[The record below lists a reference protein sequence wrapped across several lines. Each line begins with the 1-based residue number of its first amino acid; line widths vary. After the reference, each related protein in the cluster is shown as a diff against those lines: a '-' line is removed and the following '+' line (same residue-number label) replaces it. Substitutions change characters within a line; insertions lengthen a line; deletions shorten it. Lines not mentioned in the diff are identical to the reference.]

1 MHAINSQLR
10 ECLRRHSFCLEVCT
24 STDEPKMAKQKKMY
38 NLKFK
43 KMNLT
48 NQMISRGVEYTTS
61 GDSNRA
67 YVGSYH
73 HCSRVG
79 MRNLNIC
86 APRDVVGL
94 PRVEE
99 RNIIIDRPR
108 VNSKFTIGFEIEKN
122 RFHRNA
128 VMEYP
133 LLAGFEEDS
142 SCGTSSGRRGY
153 EAVTN
158 ILPLVAPSTWRN
170 KVFNMFT
177 QAEKIID
184 DRYSP
189 SNTRCGGHMTIR
201 VEGMTSDELMKRMR
215 KFSGLFYA
223 MFRYRLKNS
232 YCSRNVIMR
241 SSEEGREMSNPSN
254 AVGGF
259 SHGEKYSVV
268 NQKRDGLIEYRL
280 PSRITSVKQLMRR
293 YEIMYQM
300 VNFAVNKPNSTFTSF
315 LKACRPT
322 LRMMYKG
329 NEGVSVEF
337 IERLAVEMQKVIRT
351 NKIHLAVAHFFHRQS
366 NQRYTRQALEVVQ
379 SADRGESRDLR
390 DHSRNMMIESID
402 DLRFE

>member
-1 MHAINSQLR
+1 
-10 ECLRRHSFCLEVCT
+10 
-24 STDEPKMAKQKKMY
+24 MY
-38 NLKFK
+38 NLKFN

-61 GDSNRA
+61 GDENRA

-94 PRVEE
+94 PRVEQ
-99 RNIIIDRPR
+99 RNVALESSPFIS
-108 VNSKFTIGFEIEKN
+108 SKFTIGFEIEKN

-142 SCGTSSGRRGY
+142 SCGTTSSRRGY

-158 ILPLVAPSTWRN
+158 ILPLVAPSVWRN

-223 MFRYRLKNS
+223 MFRYRLKNT
-232 YCSRNVIMR
+232 YCSRNVAML
-241 SSEEGREMSNPSN
+241 SSEEGREVANYN
-254 AVGGF
+254 DVVGGF
-259 SHGEKYSVV
+259 SIGEKYSVV

-322 LRMMYKG
+322 LRMMYK
-329 NEGVSVEF
+329 NNMECSVEF
-337 IERLAVEMQKVIRT
+337 IERLAIEMQKVIRT
-351 NKIHLAVAHFFHRQS
+351 NKVHLAVAHFFLRQS
-366 NQRYTRQALEVVQ
+366 DTRYTRQALEVVQ
-379 SADRGESRDLR
+379 RGERGEGRDLR
-390 DHSRNMMIESID
+390 DHSRNLMIESID
-402 DLRFE
+402 DMRFE

>member
-1 MHAINSQLR
+1 
-10 ECLRRHSFCLEVCT
+10 
-24 STDEPKMAKQKKMY
+24 
-38 NLKFK
+38 
-43 KMNLT
+43 MNLT
-48 NQMISRGVEYTTS
+48 NQMIARGVEYTNS

-73 HCSRVG
+73 HCSRTGV
-79 MRNLNIC
+79 RDLNIC
-86 APRDVVGL
+86 APVDVAGL
-94 PRVEE
+94 PRVEQ
-99 RNIIIDRPR
+99 RNITLESAPFISSR
-108 VNSKFTIGFEIEKN
+108 FTIGFEIEKN

-142 SCGTSSGRRGY
+142 SCGTTSGRRGF

-158 ILPLVAPSTWRN
+158 ILPLVGPSTWRN

-241 SSEEGREMSNPSN
+241 SSEEGREISNPRD

-268 NQKRDGLIEYRL
+268 NQKRNGLIEYRL

-300 VNFAVNKPNSTFTSF
+300 VNFAVNKPNSSFNSF

-322 LRMMYKG
+322 LRMMYKD
-329 NEGVSVEF
+329 NEGVSVDF
-337 IERLAVEMQKVIRT
+337 IEDLAVEMQKVIRT
-351 NKIHLAVAHFFHRQS
+351 NKVHLKVAHFFHRQS
-366 NQRYTRQALEVVQ
+366 DARYTRDALQVVQ
-379 SADRGESRDLR
+379 SADRGESRSLR
-390 DHSRNMMIESID
+390 DHSRNMMIESAD
-402 DLRFE
+402 DMRFE

>member
-1 MHAINSQLR
+1 
-10 ECLRRHSFCLEVCT
+10 
-24 STDEPKMAKQKKMY
+24 MY
-38 NLKFK
+38 NLKFN

-48 NQMISRGVEYTTS
+48 NQMISQGVEYSTS
-61 GDSNRA
+61 GDENRG

-73 HCSRVG
+73 HCSRMGV
-79 MRNLNIC
+79 RNLNIC
-86 APRDVVGL
+86 APVDVVGL
-94 PRVEE
+94 PRVEQ
-99 RNIIIDRPR
+99 RNIIIDGPR

-142 SCGTSSGRRGY
+142 SCGATSSRRGF

-158 ILPLVAPSTWRN
+158 IIPLVAPSTWRN

-184 DRYSP
+184 DRFSP

-201 VEGMTSDELMKRMR
+201 VEGMTSDELMQRMR

-232 YCSRNVIMR
+232 YCLRNVTMR
-241 SSEEGREMSNPSN
+241 TTEEARAMSRPHN
-254 AVGGF
+254 VIGGGV
-259 SHGEKYSVV
+259 GEKYSVV
-268 NQKRDGLIEYRL
+268 NQKRGGLIEYRL

-300 VNFAVNKPNSTFTSF
+300 VNFAVNKPNASFKSF

-329 NEGVSVEF
+329 NEGVSVDF
-337 IERLAVEMQKVIRT
+337 IEGLAIEMQKVIRT
-351 NKIHLAVAHFFHRQS
+351 NKIHLAVAHFFHRQD
-366 NQRYTRQALEVVQ
+366 NDRYTREALEIVQ
-379 SADRGESRDLR
+379 GADRGESRDLR
-390 DHSRNMMIESID
+390 DYSRNMMIESVD
-402 DLRFE
+402 DLRYE

>member
-1 MHAINSQLR
+1 
-10 ECLRRHSFCLEVCT
+10 
-24 STDEPKMAKQKKMY
+24 
-38 NLKFK
+38 
-43 KMNLT
+43 MNLS
-48 NQMISRGVEYTTS
+48 NQMVSRGVEYTTS
-61 GDSNRA
+61 GDENRA
-67 YVGSYH
+67 FVGSYH
-73 HCSRVG
+73 HCQNIGV
-79 MRNLNIC
+79 RNLNIC

-94 PRVEE
+94 PRVEQ
-99 RNIIIDRPR
+99 RNVTLESSPFIS
-108 VNSKFTIGFEIEKN
+108 SKFTIGFEIEKN

-142 SCGTSSGRRGY
+142 SCGSSSSRRGY

-170 KVFNMFT
+170 KIFNMFT

-241 SSEEGREMSNPSN
+241 TLEERDTIRHPHDVIGSG
-254 AVGGF
+254 V
-259 SHGEKYSVV
+259 GEKYSVV
-268 NQKRDGLIEYRL
+268 NQKRNGLIEYRL

-351 NKIHLAVAHFFHRQS
+351 NKIHLAVAHFFHRHS
-366 NQRYTRQALEVVQ
+366 NVRYTRQALDVVT

-390 DHSRNMMIESID
+390 DHSRNMMIESVD

>member
-1 MHAINSQLR
+1 
-10 ECLRRHSFCLEVCT
+10 
-24 STDEPKMAKQKKMY
+24 
-38 NLKFK
+38 
-43 KMNLT
+43 MNLT

-73 HCSRVG
+73 HCSRMGV
-79 MRNLNIC
+79 RNLNIC
-86 APRDVVGL
+86 APVDVVGL
-94 PRVEE
+94 PRVEQ
-99 RNIIIDRPR
+99 RNLIIDRPR
-108 VNSKFTIGFEIEKN
+108 VNSRFTIGFEIEKN

-142 SCGTSSGRRGY
+142 SCGTTSSRRGY

-170 KVFNMFT
+170 KVFNMFA

-232 YCSRNVIMR
+232 YCSRNVAML
-241 SSEEGREMSNPSN
+241 SAEEGREIGNSTDV
-254 AVGGF
+254 VGGY
-259 SHGEKYSVV
+259 SIGEKYSVV
-268 NQKRDGLIEYRL
+268 NQKRNGLIEYRL

-300 VNFAVNKPNSTFTSF
+300 VNFAVNKPNSSFNSF

-329 NEGVSVEF
+329 NEGVSVDF
-337 IERLAVEMQKVIRT
+337 IEALAVEMQKVIRT
-351 NKIHLAVAHFFHRQS
+351 NKIHLKVAHFFHRQS
-366 NQRYTRQALEVVQ
+366 DARYTRDALQIVQ
-379 SADRGESRDLR
+379 RADRGEGRDLR
-390 DHSRNMMIESID
+390 DHSRNLMIESVD
-402 DLRFE
+402 DMRYE